1 MTLHAQIQGFFFFSC
16 LWQLRA
22 EHKGG
27 AAAWLAGTL
36 AVPRVQGHWTASVA
50 GVIALPES
58 FFELFVAGNQKASL
72 AGLSL

>member
-1 MTLHAQIQGFFFFSC
+1 MHRHKAFFFFSC

-58 FFELFVAGNQKASL
+58 FFKLFVAGNWKASL